1 MYLQKIQKVLKV
13 FKILTTI
20 YMVCSFVT
28 AGFLLITGIVK
39 TANADALIF
48 KMGDLKV
55 YLPTIIS
62 GECTSGIAYIAE
74 SVAYVFSGVLAVL
87 IVRFLKKEQADGT
100 PFTENC
106 ANRLKFLGIAT
117 IICSAVSSIIQ
128 ATILAAAKLDSSVT
142 VSELDVIGLG
152 ICFIIFSMIIRY
164 AAQNMKQ
171 SQSAISNEKNDT
183 I

>member
-1 MYLQKIQKVLKV
+1 MCLQKIQKVLKV
-13 FKILTTI
+13 FKILTAI
-20 YMVCSFVT
+20 YMVCSFVA

-39 TANADALIF
+39 TASADALIF

-62 GECTSGIAYIAE
+62 GELTSGTAYIAE
-74 SVAYVFSGVLAVL
+74 SIAYIFSGVLAVL
-87 IVRFLKKEQADGT
+87 IVRFLKKEQADST

-128 ATILAAAKLDSSVT
+128 ATILAAAKLDSTVT
-142 VSELDVIGLG
+142 VSELDIIELG
-152 ICFIIFSMIIRY
+152 ICFILFSMIIRY
-164 AAQNMKQ
+164 AAQNMKPTENTL
-171 SQSAISNEKNDT
+171 SDEKRD
-183 I
+183 